1 MSVST
6 DKDVTANTDF
16 VDKYL
21 FLKNM
26 EKTASEF
33 IYSIGGKWHNQE
45 LVELDN
51 TLWVICSEFL
61 NSGWGS
67 SFKGKIFTRNN
78 Q

>member
-33 IYSIGGKWHNQE
+33 IYSIGGK
-45 LVELDN
+45 
-51 TLWVICSEFL
+51 
-61 NSGWGS
+61 
-67 SFKGKIFTRNN
+67 
-78 Q
+78 